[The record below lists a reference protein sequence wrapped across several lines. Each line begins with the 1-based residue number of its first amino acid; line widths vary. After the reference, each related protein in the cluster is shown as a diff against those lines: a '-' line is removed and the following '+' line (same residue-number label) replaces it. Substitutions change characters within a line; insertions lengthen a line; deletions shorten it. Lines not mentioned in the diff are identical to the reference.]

1 MPISLKTQAERTA
14 KTPIQARRARVG
26 GLCDFQDTVERV
38 PAGSPKTGRCAAVRE
53 RWQKTSEQDE
63 MAAGKPLAANA
74 GTRRNGQNR
83 EILDAAARKQDKR
96 MASKPTLFLVT
107 TARSADCIK
116 GLRRRC
122 DWRLFGE
129 KYARLASEIPQMQ
142 TVQGIPARHAADWR
156 IMSKEENRLNFRM
169 SPETAEKL
177 EHWFKLDGCRSKN
190 EFLERAVNYYADHL
204 AVGTSTMLPRAVQ
217 SAIDG
222 RLQLLEQRL
231 SSLLFKQAVEL
242 DMGLSLLAECVN
254 LDESVLRK
262 QRAKSVNDVKR
273 TNGQLRLEQKVRAQ
287 EPFDEWPD

>member
-1 MPISLKTQAERTA
+1 MDETCRL
-14 KTPIQARRARVG
+14 RRGEGYGA
-26 GLCDFQDTVERV
+26 CI
-38 PAGSPKTGRCAAVRE
+38 
-53 RWQKTSEQDE
+53 DE
-63 MAAGKPLAANA
+63 
-74 GTRRNGQNR
+74 
-83 EILDAAARKQDKR
+83 KQDKR
-96 MASKPTLFLVT
+96 MASEPTLFLFT

-122 DWRLFGE
+122 DWRLFGGN
-129 KYARLASEIPQMQ
+129 YARLASGSPQMQ
-142 TVQGIPARHAADWR
+142 TIQGIPARRAADWR

-177 EHWFKLDGCRSKN
+177 EHWYRQDGCRSKN

-204 AVGTSTMLPRAVQ
+204 AAGTSTMLPRAVQ

-242 DMGLSLLAECVN
+242 DMGLSLLAESVN

-273 TNGQLRLEQKVRAQ
+273 TNGQLRLEQKLRTQ

>member
-1 MPISLKTQAERTA
+1 MQSPHRHACVGSLCR
-14 KTPIQARRARVG
+14 
-26 GLCDFQDTVERV
+26 FQDTAERV
-38 PAGSPKTGRCAAVRE
+38 PAESLKTGRCANVRE
-53 RWQKTSEQDE
+53 CCGNGKRRRKPPAGGFQQREKPQ
-63 MAAGKPLAANA
+63 AA
-74 GTRRNGQNR
+74 
-83 EILDAAARKQDKR
+83 KQDKR

-116 GLRRRC
+116 RLRRRC
-122 DWRLFGE
+122 DWRLFGGN
-129 KYARLASEIPQMQ
+129 YTRLASGSPQMQ
-142 TVQGIPARHAADWR
+142 TIQGIPARHATDWR
-156 IMSKEENRLNFRM
+156 LMNKEENRLNFRM

-177 EHWFKLDGCRSKN
+177 EHWYRQDGCRSKN

-204 AVGTSTMLPRAVQ
+204 AAGTSTMLPRAVQ

-273 TNGQLRLEQKVRAQ
+273 TNGQLRLEQKLRTQ

>member
-1 MPISLKTQAERTA
+1 MC
-14 KTPIQARRARVG
+14 G
-26 GLCDFQDTVERV
+26 
-38 PAGSPKTGRCAAVRE
+38 KTGNSTEAQRSGFGRKRKCGGM
-53 RWQKTSEQDE
+53 DE
-63 MAAGKPLAANA
+63 TCRLRQMRKNA
-74 GTRRNGQNR
+74 ENGQNR
-83 EILDAAARKQDKR
+83 GILDAAARKQDKR
-96 MASKPTLFLVT
+96 MASKTTLFLFT

-129 KYARLASEIPQMQ
+129 NYARLASGIPQTQ
-142 TVQGIPARHAADWR
+142 TVQGIPACQCAEWR
-156 IMSKEENRLNFRM
+156 LMNKEENRLNFRM

-177 EHWFKLDGCRSKN
+177 EHWYRQDGCRSKN

-204 AVGTSTMLPRAVQ
+204 AAGASTMLPRAVQ

-222 RLQLLEQRL
+222 RLQLLEHRL

-273 TNGQLRLEQKVRAQ
+273 TNGQLRLEQKVRTQ
-287 EPFDEWPD
+287 EPFDEWLD

>member
-1 MPISLKTQAERTA
+1 
-14 KTPIQARRARVG
+14 
-26 GLCDFQDTVERV
+26 
-38 PAGSPKTGRCAAVRE
+38 
-53 RWQKTSEQDE
+53 
-63 MAAGKPLAANA
+63 
-74 GTRRNGQNR
+74 
-83 EILDAAARKQDKR
+83 
-96 MASKPTLFLVT
+96 MASEPTLFLFT

-129 KYARLASEIPQMQ
+129 NYARLASGIPQTQ
-142 TVQGIPARHAADWR
+142 TVQGIPACQCAEWR
-156 IMSKEENRLNFRM
+156 LMNKEENRLNFRM

-177 EHWFKLDGCRSKN
+177 EHWYRQDGCRSKN

-204 AVGTSTMLPRAVQ
+204 AAGASTMLPRAVQ

-273 TNGQLRLEQKVRAQ
+273 TNGQLRLEQKVRVQ

>member
-1 MPISLKTQAERTA
+1 MSRVLRLCPIFRAQPGAYSSGAQKTGVA
-14 KTPIQARRARVG
+14 PPCGSVG
-26 GLCDFQDTVERV
+26 GKCSYWQERQ
-38 PAGSPKTGRCAAVRE
+38 R
-53 RWQKTSEQDE
+53 
-63 MAAGKPLAANA
+63 GKPLATNV

-83 EILDAAARKQDKR
+83 GILDAAARKQDKR
-96 MASKPTLFLVT
+96 MASEPTLFRFT

-177 EHWFKLDGCRSKN
+177 EHWYRQDGCRSKN

-204 AVGTSTMLPRAVQ
+204 AAGTSTMLPRAVQ

-222 RLQLLEQRL
+222 RLQLFEQRL

-273 TNGQLRLEQKVRAQ
+273 TNGQLRLEQKLRTQ

>member
-1 MPISLKTQAERTA
+1 
-14 KTPIQARRARVG
+14 
-26 GLCDFQDTVERV
+26 
-38 PAGSPKTGRCAAVRE
+38 
-53 RWQKTSEQDE
+53 
-63 MAAGKPLAANA
+63 
-74 GTRRNGQNR
+74 
-83 EILDAAARKQDKR
+83 
-96 MASKPTLFLVT
+96 MASEPTLFLFT

-116 GLRRRC
+116 GFRRRC

-177 EHWFKLDGCRSKN
+177 EHWYRQDGCRSKN

-204 AVGTSTMLPRAVQ
+204 AAGTSTMLPRAVQ

-231 SSLLFKQAVEL
+231 SSLLFKQTVEL

-273 TNGQLRLEQKVRAQ
+273 TNGQLRLEQKLRTQ
-287 EPFDEWPD
+287 ESFDEWPD

>member
-1 MPISLKTQAERTA
+1 VSRVSRLCPVFRAQPGAYPPEAQNRTLR
-14 KTPIQARRARVG
+14 RRAGALAENARIG
-26 GLCDFQDTVERV
+26 KNGSGESRLRQTWNTPKWAKSRDF
-38 PAGSPKTGRCAAVRE
+38 GRRGE
-53 RWQKTSEQDE
+53 
-63 MAAGKPLAANA
+63 
-74 GTRRNGQNR
+74 
-83 EILDAAARKQDKR
+83 KQDKR
-96 MASKPTLFLVT
+96 MASEPTLFLFT

-122 DWRLFGE
+122 DWRLFGGN
-129 KYARLASEIPQMQ
+129 YARLASGILQ
-142 TVQGIPARHAADWR
+142 TQSRQGILACRAADWR

-177 EHWFKLDGCRSKN
+177 EHWYRQDGCRSKN

-204 AVGTSTMLPRAVQ
+204 AAGTSTMLPRAVQ

-273 TNGQLRLEQKVRAQ
+273 TNGQLRLEQKLRTQ

>member
-1 MPISLKTQAERTA
+1 MDGVGTDAFPVHNSPQCGLYQGVAQALRLA
-14 KTPIQARRARVG
+14 PVWRKLR
-26 GLCDFQDTVERV
+26 
-38 PAGSPKTGRCAAVRE
+38 
-53 RWQKTSEQDE
+53 
-63 MAAGKPLAANA
+63 AAGIRNPANA
-74 GTRRNGQNR
+74 DDSRDSGV
-83 EILDAAARKQDKR
+83 
-96 MASKPTLFLVT
+96 P
-107 TARSADCIK
+107 
-116 GLRRRC
+116 RRRLE
-122 DWRLFGE
+122 DYE
-129 KYARLASEIPQMQ
+129 Q
-142 TVQGIPARHAADWR
+142 
-156 IMSKEENRLNFRM
+156 EENRLNFRM

-177 EHWFKLDGCRSKN
+177 EHWYRQDGCRSKN

-204 AVGTSTMLPRAVQ
+204 AAGTSTMLPRAVQ

-273 TNGQLRLEQKVRAQ
+273 TNGQLRLEQKVRVQ

>member
-1 MPISLKTQAERTA
+1 
-14 KTPIQARRARVG
+14 
-26 GLCDFQDTVERV
+26 
-38 PAGSPKTGRCAAVRE
+38 
-53 RWQKTSEQDE
+53 
-63 MAAGKPLAANA
+63 
-74 GTRRNGQNR
+74 
-83 EILDAAARKQDKR
+83 
-96 MASKPTLFLVT
+96 MASEPTLFLFT

-122 DWRLFGE
+122 DWRLFGGN
-129 KYARLASEIPQMQ
+129 YARLASGIPQTQ
-142 TVQGIPARHAADWR
+142 TIQGIPARHAADWR

-177 EHWFKLDGCRSKN
+177 EHWYRQDGCRSKN

-204 AVGTSTMLPRAVQ
+204 AAGTSTMLPRAVQ

-254 LDESVLRK
+254 LDETVLRK

-273 TNGQLRLEQKVRAQ
+273 TNGQLRPEQKLRTQ
-287 EPFDEWPD
+287 EPFDEWLD

>member
-1 MPISLKTQAERTA
+1 MPILLKTQVESAD
-14 KTPIQARRARVG
+14 KTPIPACRARVG
-26 GLCDFQDTVERV
+26 GLCGFRSAAERV
-38 PAGSPKTGRCAAVRE
+38 PIQQQKTGRCADVRHKNSTE
-53 RWQKTSEQDE
+53 AQRSGFGRKRRCSGMDE
-63 MAAGKPLAANA
+63 TCRL
-74 GTRRNGQNR
+74 RRG
-83 EILDAAARKQDKR
+83 EGYGACIDEKQDKR
-96 MASKPTLFLVT
+96 MASEPTLFLVT

-122 DWRLFGE
+122 DWRLFGGN
-129 KYARLASEIPQMQ
+129 YARLASEIPQMQ

-177 EHWFKLDGCRSKN
+177 EHWYRQDGCRSKN

-273 TNGQLRLEQKVRAQ
+273 TNGQLRLEQKLRTQ

>member
-1 MPISLKTQAERTA
+1 MDETCHLRQMRKNAE
-14 KTPIQARRARVG
+14 
-26 GLCDFQDTVERV
+26 
-38 PAGSPKTGRCAAVRE
+38 
-53 RWQKTSEQDE
+53 
-63 MAAGKPLAANA
+63 
-74 GTRRNGQNR
+74 NGQNR
-83 EILDAAARKQDKR
+83 GILDAAARKQDKR

-122 DWRLFGE
+122 DWRLFGGN
-129 KYARLASEIPQMQ
+129 YARLASGIPQMQ

-177 EHWFKLDGCRSKN
+177 EHWYRQDGCRSKN

-204 AVGTSTMLPRAVQ
+204 AAGTSTMLPRAVQ

-273 TNGQLRLEQKVRAQ
+273 TNGQLRLEQKLRTQ

>member
-1 MPISLKTQAERTA
+1 MPVSLKTQAERTA
-14 KTPIQARRARVG
+14 KTPIQARHARVC
-26 GLCDFQDTVERV
+26 GLCGFRSAAERV
-38 PAGSPKTGRCAAVRE
+38 PAGSPKTGRCTAVRHKNSTE
-53 RWQKTSEQDE
+53 AQRSGFGRKRRCSGMDE
-63 MAAGKPLAANA
+63 TCRL
-74 GTRRNGQNR
+74 RRG
-83 EILDAAARKQDKR
+83 EGYGACIDEKQDKR
-96 MASKPTLFLVT
+96 MASEPTLFLFT

-116 GLRRRC
+116 RLRRRC
-122 DWRLFGE
+122 DWRLFGGN
-129 KYARLASEIPQMQ
+129 YARLASKIPQMQ
-142 TVQGIPARHAADWR
+142 TVQGIPACHAAEWR
-156 IMSKEENRLNFRM
+156 LMNKEENRLNFRM

-177 EHWFKLDGCRSKN
+177 EHWYRQDGCRSKN

-204 AVGTSTMLPRAVQ
+204 AAGTSTMLPRAVQ

-273 TNGQLRLEQKVRAQ
+273 TNGQLRLEQKLRTQ

>member
-1 MPISLKTQAERTA
+1 
-14 KTPIQARRARVG
+14 
-26 GLCDFQDTVERV
+26 
-38 PAGSPKTGRCAAVRE
+38 
-53 RWQKTSEQDE
+53 
-63 MAAGKPLAANA
+63 
-74 GTRRNGQNR
+74 
-83 EILDAAARKQDKR
+83 
-96 MASKPTLFLVT
+96 MASEPTLFLFT

-122 DWRLFGE
+122 DWRLFGGN
-129 KYARLASEIPQMQ
+129 YARLASGIPQTQ
-142 TVQGIPARHAADWR
+142 TIQGILACHAADWR

-177 EHWFKLDGCRSKN
+177 EHWYRQDGCRSKN

-204 AVGTSTMLPRAVQ
+204 AAGTSTMLPRAVQ

-273 TNGQLRLEQKVRAQ
+273 TNGQLRLEQKLRTQ

>member
-1 MPISLKTQAERTA
+1 
-14 KTPIQARRARVG
+14 
-26 GLCDFQDTVERV
+26 
-38 PAGSPKTGRCAAVRE
+38 
-53 RWQKTSEQDE
+53 
-63 MAAGKPLAANA
+63 
-74 GTRRNGQNR
+74 
-83 EILDAAARKQDKR
+83 
-96 MASKPTLFLVT
+96 MASEPTLFLFT

-122 DWRLFGE
+122 DWRLFGGN
-129 KYARLASEIPQMQ
+129 YARLASGSPQMQ
-142 TVQGIPARHAADWR
+142 MLQGIPACHAADWR

-177 EHWFKLDGCRSKN
+177 EHWYRQDGCRSKN
-190 EFLERAVNYYADHL
+190 EFLERAVNYYADYL
-204 AVGTSTMLPRAVQ
+204 AAGTSTMLPRAVQ
-217 SAIDG
+217 LAIDG

-273 TNGQLRLEQKVRAQ
+273 TNGQLRLEQKLRTQ